1 MRGAAPVDEDQRT
14 RRASVMSLVRDLVA
28 ALGANDDPLLGL
40 FGAFAYD
47 LVFQIEDLVQ
57 KRARESDQR
66 DIVLYVPDRLLA
78 YDRATGR
85 GVVLSYD
92 FAWKGK
98 STEGLPR
105 ETAES
110 VYAKTPRQGFA
121 DHAPGEYQATVETAR
136 AAFARGDLFEAV
148 PGQLFAEPCERS
160 PAEVFQRL
168 CRINPSPY
176 GALMNLGDGEFLVSA
191 SPEMFVRSDGRRVET
206 CPISGTIAR
215 GVDAIGDAEQIRQL
229 LNSEKDEFEL
239 NMCTDV
245 DRNDK
250 ARVCVPGTIKVLA
263 RRQIETYS
271 KLFHT
276 VDHVEGMLRPGFDSL
291 DAFLTHA
298 WAVTVTG
305 APKLWAMQF
314 VEDHERS
321 SRRWYAGAIGAVNF
335 DGSINTGLTIRTI
348 RMKDGLAEV
357 RVGATCL
364 FDSDPAA
371 EDRECQVKAAALFQ
385 ALRGDPPKPLS
396 AFAPDATGS
405 GKRVLLIDHDDSF
418 VHMLADYFRQVGA
431 TVTVV
436 RHVHALA
443 DAEAARATIC
453 WCCRRGRAGRRISA
467 IAKTID
473 AALDKKLPIFG
484 VCLGV
489 QAIGEYFGGQL
500 GQLGQP
506 AHGRPS
512 RVQVRGGRLM
522 QNLPNEIVIGRYHS
536 LYVERDSM
544 PEVLTV
550 TASTEDGVAMAIEH
564 KTLAGRRRAV
574 SPGIADVA
582 RRRSRPAHR
591 GERVPAWRTDQLMIA
606 NRDPKEI
613 PMTFE
618 HDLKAAVRT
627 IPDYPKPGILFR
639 DITTLLGDAR
649 AFRRAVDELVQ
660 PWAGNKIDKVAGIEA
675 RGFILGGAVA
685 HQVSAGFVPIRK
697 KGKLPHTTV
706 RIAYSLEYG
715 LDEMEMHAD
724 AIHPGERVI
733 LVDDLIATGG
743 TAEGAVKLMRQIGAN
758 VVAACFIIDL
768 PDLGGAAKLRAMD
781 VPVRTLMAFDGH

>member
-1 MRGAAPVDEDQRT
+1 VVVTESTAARLSGHIVRGAAPVEEDQRT
-14 RRASVMSLVRDLVA
+14 RRASAMSLVRDLIA
-28 ALGANDDPLLGL
+28 CFGANHDPLLGL

-57 KRARESDQR
+57 KRPREADQR

-78 YDRATGR
+78 YDRATAQ

-92 FAWKGK
+92 FAFNGK
-98 STEGLPR
+98 STVGLSR
-105 ETAES
+105 DTSES
-110 VYAKTPRQGFA
+110 AYAKTAAKGFS
-121 DHAPGEYQATVETAR
+121 DHAAGEYQATVEVAR
-136 AAFARGDLFEAV
+136 TAFARGDLFEAV

-176 GALMNLGDGEFLVSA
+176 GALMNLGEGEFLVSA

-215 GVDAIGDAEQIRQL
+215 GTDAIGDAEQIRQL

-276 VDHVEGMLRPGFDSL
+276 VDHVEGTLRGGFDSL

-321 SRRWYAGAIGAVNF
+321 PRRWYAGAIGCVNF

-364 FDSDPAA
+364 FDSDPAS

-385 ALRGDPPKPLS
+385 ALRGDSTRPLS
-396 AFAPDATGS
+396 STAPDATGS
-405 GKRVLLIDHDDSF
+405 GKQVLLIDHDDSF

-436 RHVHALA
+436 RYVHAKDMLKQRKW
-443 DAEAARATIC
+443 DLLVLSPGPGRPEDFGMSDTIEAAIE
-453 WCCRRGRAGRRISA
+453 
-467 IAKTID
+467 
-473 AALDKKLPIFG
+473 KKLPIFG
-484 VCLGV
+484 VCLGL
-489 QAIGEYFGGQL
+489 QAIGEYFGGRL

-512 RVQVRGGRLM
+512 RVQVKGGRLM
-522 QNLPNEIVIGRYHS
+522 QSLPNEIVIGRYHS
-536 LYVERDSM
+536 LFVERDSM
-544 PEVLTV
+544 PDVLTV
-550 TASTEDGVAMAIEH
+550 TALTEDGVAMAIEH
-564 KTLAGRRRAV
+564 KSLPVGGV
-574 SPGIADVA
+574 QFHPES
-582 RRRSRPAHR
+582 
-591 GERVPAWRTDQLMIA
+591 LMS
-606 NRDPKEI
+606 
-613 PMTFE
+613 
-618 HDLKAAVRT
+618 
-627 IPDYPKPGILFR
+627 
-639 DITTLLGDAR
+639 
-649 AFRRAVDELVQ
+649 
-660 PWAGNKIDKVAGIEA
+660 
-675 RGFILGGAVA
+675 LGGEV
-685 HQVSAGFVPIRK
+685 G
-697 KGKLPHTTV
+697 L
-706 RIAYSLEYG
+706 RIVENAFLLNE
-715 LDEMEMHAD
+715 
-724 AIHPGERVI
+724 
-733 LVDDLIATGG
+733 
-743 TAEGAVKLMRQIGAN
+743 
-758 VVAACFIIDL
+758 
-768 PDLGGAAKLRAMD
+768 
-781 VPVRTLMAFDGH
+781 PVNS

>member
-1 MRGAAPVDEDQRT
+1 MNRTVFSLADRSEFSTRGGLAITRSVEHFSGGANRLDDLIELLDRRRGVVLSSGTTVPGRYESFDLGFSDPPLQLQTKDAAFSIEALNGRGEVLIAFIGEVLREPCVVVTERRAGRLAGHILREAAPVDEDQRT
-14 RRASVMSLVRDLVA
+14 RRASMMSLVRDLVA
-28 ALGANDDPLLGL
+28 AFGSADDPLLGL

-57 KRARESDQR
+57 KRAREDDQR

-85 GVVLSYD
+85 GVIVDYD

-98 STEGLPR
+98 SSKGLPR
-105 ETAES
+105 DTVDSA
-110 VYAKTPRQGFA
+110 YARAPRQGFA

-136 AAFARGDLFEAV
+136 AAFARGDLFEVV

-176 GALMNLGDGEFLVSA
+176 GALMNLGEGEFLVSA
-191 SPEMFVRSDGRRVET
+191 SPEMFVRSDGRRIET

-215 GVDAIGDAEQIRQL
+215 GADPIGDAEQIRQL
-229 LNSEKDEFEL
+229 LNSQKDEFEL

-250 ARVCVPGTIKVLA
+250 ARICVPGTIKVLA

-314 VEDHERS
+314 VEDHEHS
-321 SRRWYAGAIGAVNF
+321 PRRWYAGAIGVVNF
-335 DGSINTGLTIRTI
+335 DGGINTGLTIRTI

-385 ALRGDPPKPLS
+385 ALRGDPAKRLS

-431 TVTVV
+431 SVTVV
-436 RHVHALA
+436 RYVHA
-443 DAEAARATIC
+443 
-453 WCCRRGRAGRRISA
+453 CRMLQSGKYDLLVLSPGPGRPEDFEIS
-467 IAKTID
+467 KTID
-473 AALDKKLPIFG
+473 AALGRKMPVFG
-484 VCLGV
+484 VCLGL
-489 QAIGEYFGGQL
+489 QAIGEYFGGHL
-500 GQLGQP
+500 GQLAQP

-536 LYVERDSM
+536 LYVEGDSM
-544 PEVLTV
+544 PDVLQV
-550 TASTEDGVAMAIEH
+550 TASTEDGLAMAIEH
-564 KTLAGRRRAV
+564 KTLPVGGV
-574 SPGIADVA
+574 QFHPESLMSLGGDVGL
-582 RRRSRPAHR
+582 RIV
-591 GERVPAWRTDQLMIA
+591 E
-606 NRDPKEI
+606 N
-613 PMTFE
+613 
-618 HDLKAAVRT
+618 
-627 IPDYPKPGILFR
+627 
-639 DITTLLGDAR
+639 
-649 AFRRAVDELVQ
+649 AFR
-660 PWAGNKIDKVAGIEA
+660 
-675 RGFILGGAVA
+675 LG
-685 HQVSAGFVPIRK
+685 P
-697 KGKLPHTTV
+697 
-706 RIAYSLEYG
+706 
-715 LDEMEMHAD
+715 
-724 AIHPGERVI
+724 
-733 LVDDLIATGG
+733 
-743 TAEGAVKLMRQIGAN
+743 
-758 VVAACFIIDL
+758 
-768 PDLGGAAKLRAMD
+768 
-781 VPVRTLMAFDGH
+781 PVN

>member
-1 MRGAAPVDEDQRT
+1 MNRTAFSLPVHSEYRTDGGLMVTRSVEQFSGGAGRLDDLIDLLDRRRGVVLSSGTTVPGRYESFDLGFSDPPLALETTGTGFSLQALNARGEVLIAFLGDVLREPCVVISEKGPTRLAGHIIRGAAPVDEDQRT
-14 RRASVMSLVRDLVA
+14 RRASAMSLVRGMVA
-28 ALGANDDPLLGL
+28 ALAANDDPLLGL

-78 YDRATGR
+78 YDRAIGR

-92 FAWKGK
+92 FAWKRK
-98 STEGLPR
+98 SSVGLSR
-105 ETAES
+105 ESAES
-110 VYAKTPRQGFA
+110 VYARTPRQGFS

-276 VDHVEGMLRPGFDSL
+276 VDHVEGILKPGFDSL

-321 SRRWYAGAIGAVNF
+321 PRRWYAGAIGAVNF

-396 AFAPDATGS
+396 SIAPDAAGS

-418 VHMLADYFRQVGA
+418 VHMLADYFRQIGA
-431 TVTVV
+431 IVTVV
-436 RHVHALA
+436 RHVHALDMLKQKNWDLLVLSPGPGRPEDFA
-443 DAEAARATIC
+443 ISGTI
-453 WCCRRGRAGRRISA
+453 G
-467 IAKTID
+467 
-473 AALDKKLPIFG
+473 AALEKKLPIFG

-500 GQLGQP
+500 GQLVRP

-522 QNLPNEIVIGRYHS
+522 QNMPNEIVIGRYHS
-536 LYVERDSM
+536 LYVERDSV
-544 PEVLTV
+544 PEVLQV
-550 TASTEDGVAMAIEH
+550 TASTEDGIAMALEH
-564 KTLAGRRRAV
+564 KTLPVGGV
-574 SPGIADVA
+574 QFHPES
-582 RRRSRPAHR
+582 
-591 GERVPAWRTDQLMIA
+591 LMS
-606 NRDPKEI
+606 
-613 PMTFE
+613 
-618 HDLKAAVRT
+618 
-627 IPDYPKPGILFR
+627 
-639 DITTLLGDAR
+639 
-649 AFRRAVDELVQ
+649 
-660 PWAGNKIDKVAGIEA
+660 
-675 RGFILGGAVA
+675 LGGEV
-685 HQVSAGFVPIRK
+685 G
-697 KGKLPHTTV
+697 L
-706 RIAYSLEYG
+706 RIVENAL
-715 LDEMEMHAD
+715 
-724 AIHPGERVI
+724 R
-733 LVDDLIATGG
+733 
-743 TAEGAVKLMRQIGAN
+743 
-758 VVAACFIIDL
+758 
-768 PDLGGAAKLRAMD
+768 LGVG
-781 VPVRTLMAFDGH
+781 VN

>member
-1 MRGAAPVDEDQRT
+1 MNRTVFSLPTFSRYRTHGGLWVVRTAELFSGHADRLDALIELLDRRRGVVLSSGTTVPGRYESFDLGFADPPLVLETAGVNFTLSALNGRGEVLIAFLSDVLRDDSVVITETTATRLAGRILRGDAPVEEDQRT
-14 RRASVMSLVRDLVA
+14 RRASVMSLVRNLVA
-28 ALGANDDPLLGL
+28 AFGAPDDPLLGL
-40 FGAFAYD
+40 YGAFAYD

-57 KRARESDQR
+57 KRAREQDQR

-85 GVVLSYD
+85 GVVISYD
-92 FAWKGK
+92 FSWK
-98 STEGLPR
+98 SQSSNNLER
-105 ETAES
+105 QTAES
-110 VYAKTPRQGFA
+110 VYARTPRQGFA
-121 DHAPGEYQATVETAR
+121 DHAPGEYQATVEVAR

-148 PGQLFAEPCERS
+148 PGQLFGEPCERS

-215 GVDAIGDAEQIRQL
+215 GSDAIGDAEQIRQL
-229 LNSEKDEFEL
+229 LNSQKDEFEL

-276 VDHVEGMLRPGFDSL
+276 VDHVEGMLRPGFDAL

-314 VEDHERS
+314 VEDHERTP
-321 SRRWYAGAIGAVNF
+321 RRWYAGAIGAVNF

-385 ALRGDPPKPLS
+385 ALRGDPAKPLS
-396 AFAPDATGS
+396 TFAPDATGS
-405 GKRVLLIDHDDSF
+405 GKQVLLIDHDDSF

-431 TVTVV
+431 SVTVV
-436 RHVHALA
+436 RYVHAQDMLKQRNW
-443 DAEAARATIC
+443 DLLVLSPGP
-453 WCCRRGRAGRRISA
+453 GRPEDFGI
-467 IAKTID
+467 KGTID
-473 AALDKKLPIFG
+473 TALEKQLPIFG

-489 QAIGEYFGGQL
+489 QAIGEYFGGRL
-500 GQLGQP
+500 GQLSQP

-512 RVQVRGGRLM
+512 PVKVRGGCLM
-522 QNLPNEIVIGRYHS
+522 QNLPDEVVVGRYHS

-544 PEVLTV
+544 PGELVV
-550 TASTEDGVAMAIEH
+550 TATTDDGVAMAIEH
-564 KTLAGRRRAV
+564 KTLPVAGV
-574 SPGIADVA
+574 QFHPESLMSLG
-582 RRRSRPAHR
+582 
-591 GERVPAWRTDQLMIA
+591 GEVGLRIVE
-606 NRDPKEI
+606 N
-613 PMTFE
+613 
-618 HDLKAAVRT
+618 
-627 IPDYPKPGILFR
+627 
-639 DITTLLGDAR
+639 
-649 AFRRAVDELVQ
+649 AFRLGR
-660 PWAGNKIDKVAGIEA
+660 VA
-675 RGFILGGAVA
+675 
-685 HQVSAGFVPIRK
+685 
-697 KGKLPHTTV
+697 
-706 RIAYSLEYG
+706 
-715 LDEMEMHAD
+715 
-724 AIHPGERVI
+724 
-733 LVDDLIATGG
+733 
-743 TAEGAVKLMRQIGAN
+743 N
-758 VVAACFIIDL
+758 
-768 PDLGGAAKLRAMD
+768 
-781 VPVRTLMAFDGH
+781 

>member
-1 MRGAAPVDEDQRT
+1 MNRTVFSLPERYDYRTRGGLAVTRLVEQFSGGATRLDALIEVLDRRRGVVLSSGTTVPGRYESFDLGFANPPLVLETRGVDFALSALNERGEVLIAFLGNNLRDSNVVITERTATRLSGHIIRGAAPVEEDQRT
-14 RRASVMSLVRDLVA
+14 RRASVMSLVRELIA
-28 ALGANDDPLLGL
+28 GFGANDDPLLGL

-57 KRARESDQR
+57 KRPREADQR
-66 DIVLYVPDRLLA
+66 DIVLYVPDQLLA

-85 GVVLSYD
+85 GVVLSYE
-92 FAWKGK
+92 FTWNGK
-98 STEGLPR
+98 STAGLPR
-105 ETAES
+105 ETPES

-148 PGQLFAEPCERS
+148 PGQLFGEPCERS

-215 GVDAIGDAEQIRQL
+215 GTDAIGDAEQIRQL

-276 VDHVEGMLRPGFDSL
+276 VDHVEGMLRPGFDAL

-321 SRRWYAGAIGAVNF
+321 PRRWYAGAIGCVNF

-396 AFAPDATGS
+396 STAPDATGS
-405 GKRVLLIDHDDSF
+405 GKQVLLIDHDDSF

-431 TVTVV
+431 NVTVV
-436 RHVHALA
+436 RYVHAL
-443 DAEAARATIC
+443 DMLKQRT
-453 WCCRRGRAGRRISA
+453 WDLLVLSPGPGRPEDFKISS
-467 IAKTID
+467 TID
-473 AALDKKLPIFG
+473 AAIAKKLPIFG

-489 QAIGEYFGGQL
+489 QAIGEYFGGEL
-500 GQLGQP
+500 GQLAQP

-522 QNLPNEIVIGRYHS
+522 RSLPNEIVIGRYHS
-536 LYVERDSM
+536 LYVARDSM

-564 KTLAGRRRAV
+564 KSLPVGGV
-574 SPGIADVA
+574 QFHPESLMSLG
-582 RRRSRPAHR
+582 
-591 GERVPAWRTDQLMIA
+591 GEVGLRIVE
-606 NRDPKEI
+606 N
-613 PMTFE
+613 
-618 HDLKAAVRT
+618 
-627 IPDYPKPGILFR
+627 
-639 DITTLLGDAR
+639 
-649 AFRRAVDELVQ
+649 AFR
-660 PWAGNKIDKVAGIEA
+660 
-675 RGFILGGAVA
+675 
-685 HQVSAGFVPIRK
+685 
-697 KGKLPHTTV
+697 
-706 RIAYSLEYG
+706 
-715 LDEMEMHAD
+715 
-724 AIHPGERVI
+724 
-733 LVDDLIATGG
+733 
-743 TAEGAVKLMRQIGAN
+743 
-758 VVAACFIIDL
+758 
-768 PDLGGAAKLRAMD
+768 LGGAAN
-781 VPVRTLMAFDGH
+781 

>member
-1 MRGAAPVDEDQRT
+1 MNRTVFTLPERSDYVTRAGLAVQRVVEHFSGGASRLDALIDLIDVRRGVVLSSGTTVPGRYESFDLGFADPPLVLETSGVDFVLNALNARGEVLITFLADTLREPCAVITERSATRLAGHIVRGAAPVEEDQRT
-14 RRASVMSLVRDLVA
+14 RRASVMSLVRDMVA
-28 ALGANDDPLLGL
+28 AFSCNDDPLLGL
-40 FGAFAYD
+40 YGAFAYD

-57 KRARESDQR
+57 KRAREADQR

-78 YDRATGR
+78 YDRATSR
-85 GVVLSYD
+85 GALLSYD
-92 FAWKGK
+92 FTWKGK
-98 STEGLPR
+98 STTGLPR
-105 ETAES
+105 ETTES
-110 VYAKTPRQGFA
+110 VYARPPRQGFA

-148 PGQLFAEPCERS
+148 PGQLFGEPCERS

-176 GALMNLGDGEFLVSA
+176 GALMNLGDGEFLVAASA
-191 SPEMFVRSDGRRVET
+191 EMCVRSDGRRVET

-215 GVDAIGDAEQIRQL
+215 GADAIGDAEQIRQL

-250 ARVCVPGTIKVLA
+250 ARICVPGTIKVLA

-276 VDHVEGMLRPGFDSL
+276 VDHVEGMLRPGFDAL

-321 SRRWYAGAIGAVNF
+321 PRRWYAGAIGAVNF

-396 AFAPDATGS
+396 TFAPDATGS
-405 GKRVLLIDHDDSF
+405 GKQVLLIDHDDSF

-431 TVTVV
+431 DVTVV
-436 RHVHALA
+436 RHVHALEMLKK
-443 DAEAARATIC
+443 D
-453 WCCRRGRAGRRISA
+453 WDLLVLSPGPGRPEDFGMS
-467 IAKTID
+467 KTID
-473 AALDKKLPIFG
+473 AAIRKNLPVFG

-500 GQLGQP
+500 GQLTHP

-512 RVQVRGGRLM
+512 RIQIRGGKLM

-536 LYVERDSM
+536 LFVERDSV
-544 PEVLTV
+544 PDVLTV
-550 TASTEDGVAMAIEH
+550 TATTEDGVAMAIEH
-564 KTLAGRRRAV
+564 KTLPVGGV
-574 SPGIADVA
+574 QFHPESLMSLG
-582 RRRSRPAHR
+582 
-591 GERVPAWRTDQLMIA
+591 GEVGLRIVENAFR
-606 NRDPKEI
+606 
-613 PMTFE
+613 
-618 HDLKAAVRT
+618 LKA
-627 IPDYPKPGILFR
+627 
-639 DITTLLGDAR
+639 
-649 AFRRAVDELVQ
+649 
-660 PWAGNKIDKVAGIEA
+660 
-675 RGFILGGAVA
+675 
-685 HQVSAGFVPIRK
+685 
-697 KGKLPHTTV
+697 
-706 RIAYSLEYG
+706 
-715 LDEMEMHAD
+715 
-724 AIHPGERVI
+724 
-733 LVDDLIATGG
+733 
-743 TAEGAVKLMRQIGAN
+743 
-758 VVAACFIIDL
+758 
-768 PDLGGAAKLRAMD
+768 
-781 VPVRTLMAFDGH
+781 PVN

>member
-1 MRGAAPVDEDQRT
+1 MNRTVFSLPARSEYLTNGGLAVARVVEQFTGGANRLDDLIALLDRRRGVVLSSGTTVPGRYESFDLGFADPPLALETSGTNFSLQALNPRGEVLIAFLGDVLREPCVVISERTPTRLAGHIIRGAAPVEEDQRT
-14 RRASVMSLVRDLVA
+14 RRASVMSLVRDMVA
-28 ALGANDDPLLGL
+28 AFTSNADPLLGL

-47 LVFQIEDLVQ
+47 LVFQIEDLVR
-57 KRARESDQR
+57 KRAREADQR

-85 GVVLSYD
+85 GVALTYE

-98 STEGLPR
+98 STAGLPQ
-105 ETAES
+105 ETAPS
-110 VYAKTPRQGFA
+110 LYARNGRQGFA
-121 DHAPGEYQATVETAR
+121 DHAPGEYQATVEVAR

-215 GVDAIGDAEQIRQL
+215 GSDSIGDAEQIRKL

-321 SRRWYAGAIGAVNF
+321 PRRWYAGAIGCVNF

-371 EDRECQVKAAALFQ
+371 EDRECQVKASALFQ

-396 AFAPDATGS
+396 DFAPDATGS
-405 GKRVLLIDHDDSF
+405 GKNVLLIDHDDSF

-436 RHVHALA
+436 RHVHAQDMLKKKGW
-443 DAEAARATIC
+443 DLLVLSPGP
-453 WCCRRGRAGRRISA
+453 GRPEDFG

-473 AALDKKLPIFG
+473 TALEKQLPIFG

-522 QNLPNEIVIGRYHS
+522 RNLPNEIVIGRYHS
-536 LYVERDSM
+536 LYVERDSV
-544 PEVLTV
+544 PEVLAV
-550 TASTEDGVAMAIEH
+550 TATTEDGVAMVIEH
-564 KTLAGRRRAV
+564 KTLPVGGV
-574 SPGIADVA
+574 QFHPES
-582 RRRSRPAHR
+582 
-591 GERVPAWRTDQLMIA
+591 LMS
-606 NRDPKEI
+606 
-613 PMTFE
+613 
-618 HDLKAAVRT
+618 
-627 IPDYPKPGILFR
+627 
-639 DITTLLGDAR
+639 LGNEVGLR
-649 AFRRAVDELVQ
+649 IVENAFRL
-660 PWAGNKIDKVAGIEA
+660 N
-675 RGFILGGAVA
+675 
-685 HQVSAGFVPIRK
+685 VSSK
-697 KGKLPHTTV
+697 
-706 RIAYSLEYG
+706 
-715 LDEMEMHAD
+715 
-724 AIHPGERVI
+724 
-733 LVDDLIATGG
+733 
-743 TAEGAVKLMRQIGAN
+743 
-758 VVAACFIIDL
+758 
-768 PDLGGAAKLRAMD
+768 
-781 VPVRTLMAFDGH
+781 

>member
-1 MRGAAPVDEDQRT
+1 MNRTVFSLPEHSEYLTSGGLAVSRSVEHFTAARRLDDLVKLLDSRSGVVLSSGTTVPGRYESFDVGFSDPPLRLETAGRQFSLEALNARGVVLIAFLGDTLREPCVVIDENSPTRLAGHILRGDAPVDEDQRT
-14 RRASVMSLVRDLVA
+14 RRASVMSLVRALVA
-28 ALGANDDPLLGL
+28 AFGSSADSLLGL

-47 LVFQIEDLVQ
+47 LVFQMEDLVQ

-66 DIVLYVPDRLLA
+66 DIVLYVPDCLLA
-78 YDRATGR
+78 YDRATSH
-85 GVVLSYD
+85 GVILNYD

-98 STEGLPR
+98 STRGLPR
-105 ETAES
+105 DTQES
-110 VYAKTPRQGFA
+110 CYVKTPRQGFA

-148 PGQLFAEPCERS
+148 PGQLFAEPCSRS

-168 CRINPSPY
+168 CQINPSPY
-176 GALMNLGDGEFLVSA
+176 GGLVNLGNGEFLVSA

-215 GVDAIGDAEQIRQL
+215 GADAIGDAAQIREL

-250 ARVCVPGTIKVLA
+250 ARVCMPGTIKVLA

-314 VEDHERS
+314 VEDNERS
-321 SRRWYAGAIGAVNF
+321 SRRWYAGAFGFVGF

-396 AFAPDATGS
+396 TIAPDASGS

-436 RHVHALA
+436 RHVHALPMLA
-443 DAEAARATIC
+443 QHGYDLLVLSPGP
-453 WCCRRGRAGRRISA
+453 GRPEDFGIS
-467 IAKTID
+467 KTID

-512 RVQVRGGRLM
+512 RIQVRGGRLM

-544 PEVLTV
+544 PDVLDV

-564 KTLAGRRRAV
+564 RTLPVGGV
-574 SPGIADVA
+574 QFHPESLMSLG
-582 RRRSRPAHR
+582 
-591 GERVPAWRTDQLMIA
+591 GEVGLRIVE
-606 NRDPKEI
+606 N
-613 PMTFE
+613 
-618 HDLKAAVRT
+618 
-627 IPDYPKPGILFR
+627 
-639 DITTLLGDAR
+639 
-649 AFRRAVDELVQ
+649 AFR
-660 PWAGNKIDKVAGIEA
+660 
-675 RGFILGGAVA
+675 LG
-685 HQVSAGFVPIRK
+685 VPPTQR
-697 KGKLPHTTV
+697 
-706 RIAYSLEYG
+706 
-715 LDEMEMHAD
+715 
-724 AIHPGERVI
+724 
-733 LVDDLIATGG
+733 
-743 TAEGAVKLMRQIGAN
+743 
-758 VVAACFIIDL
+758 
-768 PDLGGAAKLRAMD
+768 
-781 VPVRTLMAFDGH
+781 

>member
-1 MRGAAPVDEDQRT
+1 MNRTVFSLPERYDYRTRGGLAVTRRAEQFSGGATRLDALIELLDRRRGVVLSSGTTVPGRYDSFDLGLADPPLVLATKGVDFTLSALNARGEVLIAFLGDSLRDPCLVITERAAARLSGHIIRGAAPVEEDQRT
-14 RRASVMSLVRDLVA
+14 RRASVMSLVRDVIA
-28 ALGANDDPLLGL
+28 GFGANDDPLLGL

-57 KRARESDQR
+57 KRPREEDQR
-66 DIVLYVPDRLLA
+66 DIVLYVPDQLLA
-78 YDRATGR
+78 YDRATAR

-92 FAWKGK
+92 FAWNSK
-98 STEGLPR
+98 STAGLPR

-110 VYAKTPRQGFA
+110 IYVKTQRQGFA
-121 DHAPGEYQATVETAR
+121 DHAPGEYQATVEVAR

-148 PGQLFAEPCERS
+148 PGQLFGEPCERS

-215 GVDAIGDAEQIRQL
+215 GTDAIGDAEQIRQL

-276 VDHVEGMLRPGFDSL
+276 VDHVEGMLRPGFDAL

-314 VEDHERS
+314 VEDYERS
-321 SRRWYAGAIGAVNF
+321 PRRWYAGAIGCVNF

-396 AFAPDATGS
+396 STAPDATGS
-405 GKRVLLIDHDDSF
+405 GKQVLLIDHDDSF

-436 RHVHALA
+436 RYVHAL
-443 DAEAARATIC
+443 DMLKQ
-453 WCCRRGRAGRRISA
+453 RRWDLLVLSPGPGRPEDFKISS
-467 IAKTID
+467 TID
-473 AALDKKLPIFG
+473 AAIAKSLPIFG
-484 VCLGV
+484 VCLGL
-489 QAIGEYFGGQL
+489 QAIGEYFGGEL
-500 GQLGQP
+500 GQLSRP

-522 QNLPNEIVIGRYHS
+522 RSLPNEIVIGRYHS
-536 LYVERDSM
+536 LYVACDGM

-564 KTLAGRRRAV
+564 
-574 SPGIADVA
+574 
-582 RRRSRPAHR
+582 RSLPVGGVQFHPESLMSLG
-591 GERVPAWRTDQLMIA
+591 GEIGLRIVE
-606 NRDPKEI
+606 N
-613 PMTFE
+613 
-618 HDLKAAVRT
+618 
-627 IPDYPKPGILFR
+627 
-639 DITTLLGDAR
+639 
-649 AFRRAVDELVQ
+649 AFR
-660 PWAGNKIDKVAGIEA
+660 
-675 RGFILGGAVA
+675 LG
-685 HQVSAGFVPIRK
+685 
-697 KGKLPHTTV
+697 
-706 RIAYSLEYG
+706 E
-715 LDEMEMHAD
+715 
-724 AIHPGERVI
+724 
-733 LVDDLIATGG
+733 
-743 TAEGAVKLMRQIGAN
+743 
-758 VVAACFIIDL
+758 
-768 PDLGGAAKLRAMD
+768 
-781 VPVRTLMAFDGH
+781 PVN

>member
-1 MRGAAPVDEDQRT
+1 MNRTAFSLPEQSEYRTSGGLAISRAVEQFTGNAKRLDDLIELLDRRRGVVLSSGTTVPGRYESFDLGFADPPLVLETAGSNFSLSALNARGEVLIAVLGDVLREPCVVIQEKSKTRPGGNITGGAAPDEEAQRR

-28 ALGANDDPLLGL
+28 AFTANDDPLLGL

-47 LVFQIEDLVQ
+47 LVFQIEDIVQ

-92 FAWKGK
+92 FTGNGK
-98 STEGLPR
+98 STRGLPHA
-105 ETAES
+105 TSES
-110 VYAKTPRQGFA
+110 AYKETPRQGFA
-121 DHAPGEYQATVETAR
+121 DHAPGEYQATVEVAR

-148 PGQLFAEPCERS
+148 PGQLLAEPCERS

-176 GALMNLGDGEFLVSA
+176 GALMNLGDGEFLVAA

-276 VDHVEGMLRPGFDSL
+276 VDHVEGMLRQGFDSL

-321 SRRWYAGAIGAVNF
+321 SRRWYAGAIGCVNF

-405 GKRVLLIDHDDSF
+405 GKQVLLIDHDDSF

-431 TVTVV
+431 NVTVV
-436 RHVHALA
+436 RHVHALEMLKQKNW
-443 DAEAARATIC
+443 DLLVLSPGP
-453 WCCRRGRAGRRISA
+453 GRPEDFGTS
-467 IAKTID
+467 KTID
-473 AALDKKLPIFG
+473 AALGKKLPIFG

-500 GQLGQP
+500 GQLGRP

-512 RVQVRGGRLM
+512 PVQVRGGRLM
-522 QNLPNEIVIGRYHS
+522 RNLPNEIVIGRFPL
-536 LYVERDSM
+536 LYVEPDSI
-544 PEVLTV
+544 PDGLIV
-550 TASTEDGVAMAIEH
+550 TARTQGGVATDIVH
-564 KTLAGRRRAV
+564 HTLPVGGV
-574 SPGIADVA
+574 QFHPESLMSLG
-582 RRRSRPAHR
+582 
-591 GERVPAWRTDQLMIA
+591 GEVGLRIVENAFRLGVPA
-606 NRDPKEI
+606 N
-613 PMTFE
+613 
-618 HDLKAAVRT
+618 
-627 IPDYPKPGILFR
+627 
-639 DITTLLGDAR
+639 
-649 AFRRAVDELVQ
+649 
-660 PWAGNKIDKVAGIEA
+660 
-675 RGFILGGAVA
+675 
-685 HQVSAGFVPIRK
+685 
-697 KGKLPHTTV
+697 
-706 RIAYSLEYG
+706 
-715 LDEMEMHAD
+715 
-724 AIHPGERVI
+724 
-733 LVDDLIATGG
+733 
-743 TAEGAVKLMRQIGAN
+743 
-758 VVAACFIIDL
+758 
-768 PDLGGAAKLRAMD
+768 
-781 VPVRTLMAFDGH
+781 

>member
-1 MRGAAPVDEDQRT
+1 MNRTAFSLPASSQYRTHGGLEISRSVEQFTGGANRLDDLIELLDRRRGVVLSSGTTVPGRYESFDLGFSDPPLGLETAGSNFSLQALNARGEVLIAFLGGALREPCVVITEKTAAHLAGHIVRGAAPVDEDQRT

-28 ALGANDDPLLGL
+28 VLGSSADPMLGL

-47 LVFQIEDLVQ
+47 LVFQMEDLKQ

-85 GVVLSYD
+85 GVILSYE
-92 FAWKGK
+92 FSWNGK

-105 ETAES
+105 QTPES
-110 VYAKTPRQGFA
+110 VYAKTPRQGFS
-121 DHAPGEYQATVETAR
+121 DHAAGEYQGVVEKAR

-176 GALMNLGDGEFLVSA
+176 GALINLGGGEFLVAA

-321 SRRWYAGAIGAVNF
+321 PRRWYAGAIGAVNF
-335 DGSINTGLTIRTI
+335 DGSVNTGLPIRTI

-371 EDRECQVKAAALFQ
+371 EDRECQVKAAAPFQ

-436 RHVHALA
+436 RHIHAQEMLKQNGW
-443 DAEAARATIC
+443 DLLVLSPGP
-453 WCCRRGRAGRRISA
+453 GRPEDFA
-467 IAKTID
+467 IANTIGT
-473 AALDKKLPIFG
+473 ALDKKLPIFG

-512 RVQVRGGRLM
+512 RIQVRGGRLM

-544 PEVLTV
+544 PDVLSV

-564 KTLAGRRRAV
+564 KTLPVGGV
-574 SPGIADVA
+574 QFHPESLMSLG
-582 RRRSRPAHR
+582 
-591 GERVPAWRTDQLMIA
+591 GEVGLRIVE
-606 NRDPKEI
+606 N
-613 PMTFE
+613 
-618 HDLKAAVRT
+618 
-627 IPDYPKPGILFR
+627 
-639 DITTLLGDAR
+639 
-649 AFRRAVDELVQ
+649 AFR
-660 PWAGNKIDKVAGIEA
+660 
-675 RGFILGGAVA
+675 LGW
-685 HQVSAGFVPIRK
+685 P
-697 KGKLPHTTV
+697 
-706 RIAYSLEYG
+706 
-715 LDEMEMHAD
+715 
-724 AIHPGERVI
+724 
-733 LVDDLIATGG
+733 
-743 TAEGAVKLMRQIGAN
+743 AN
-758 VVAACFIIDL
+758 
-768 PDLGGAAKLRAMD
+768 
-781 VPVRTLMAFDGH
+781 

>member
-1 MRGAAPVDEDQRT
+1 MNRTVFTLPARSDYVTRAGLAITRVAEQFSGGANRLDDLVSLLDRRRGVVLSSGTTVPGRYESFDLGFSDPPLKLETTGFNFTLEALNERGQVLIAFLADVLREPCVVISETTASRLAGHIIRGEAPVEEDQRT

-28 ALGANDDPLLGL
+28 ASSANDDGLLGL

-57 KRARESDQR
+57 KRAREQDQR

-110 VYAKTPRQGFA
+110 PYLKTPRQGFA

-148 PGQLFAEPCERS
+148 PGQLFAEPCDRS

-168 CRINPSPY
+168 CVINPSPY

-215 GVDAIGDAEQIRQL
+215 GTDAIGDAEQIRQL

-276 VDHVEGMLRPGFDSL
+276 VDHVEGTLRPGFDAL

-321 SRRWYAGAIGAVNF
+321 PRRWYAGAIGAVNF

-431 TVTVV
+431 SVTVV
-436 RHVHALA
+436 RYVHAL
-443 DAEAARATIC
+443 DMLKQRT
-453 WCCRRGRAGRRISA
+453 WDLLVLSPGPGRPEDFGIK
-467 IAKTID
+467 KTID
-473 AALDKKLPIFG
+473 AALEKTLPVFG

-489 QAIGEYFGGQL
+489 QAIGEYFGGEL
-500 GQLGQP
+500 GQLTHP

-522 QNLPNEIVIGRYHS
+522 RNLPNEIVIGRYHS
-536 LYVERDSM
+536 LYVEQGSM
-544 PEVLTV
+544 PEVLSV
-550 TASTEDGVAMAIEH
+550 TASTEDGVAMALEH
-564 KTLAGRRRAV
+564 KTLPVAGV
-574 SPGIADVA
+574 QFHPESLM
-582 RRRSRPAHR
+582 SLS
-591 GERVPAWRTDQLMIA
+591 GEVGLRIVE
-606 NRDPKEI
+606 N
-613 PMTFE
+613 
-618 HDLKAAVRT
+618 
-627 IPDYPKPGILFR
+627 
-639 DITTLLGDAR
+639 
-649 AFRRAVDELVQ
+649 AFRLNASVD
-660 PWAGNKIDKVAGIEA
+660 
-675 RGFILGGAVA
+675 
-685 HQVSAGFVPIRK
+685 
-697 KGKLPHTTV
+697 
-706 RIAYSLEYG
+706 
-715 LDEMEMHAD
+715 
-724 AIHPGERVI
+724 
-733 LVDDLIATGG
+733 
-743 TAEGAVKLMRQIGAN
+743 
-758 VVAACFIIDL
+758 
-768 PDLGGAAKLRAMD
+768 
-781 VPVRTLMAFDGH
+781 

>member
-1 MRGAAPVDEDQRT
+1 MNRTVFSLPERSEYRARGGLAVLRSVEHFTGGASRLDELIELLDRRRGVVLSSGTTVPGRYESFDLGFADPPLVLETSGVNFSLVALNARGEVLIAYFADVLREPCVVITDKTATRLSGHILRGDAPIEEDQRT

-28 ALGANDDPLLGL
+28 SFAANDDPLLGL

-47 LVFQIEDLVQ
+47 LVFQIEDIVQ
-57 KRARESDQR
+57 KRPRESDQR

-92 FAWKGK
+92 FTWKGK

-105 ETAES
+105 ESAES
-110 VYAKTPRQGFA
+110 VYAKTTQQGFA

-176 GALMNLGDGEFLVSA
+176 GALMNLGEGEFLVSA

-215 GVDAIGDAEQIRQL
+215 GTDAIGDAEQIRQL

-276 VDHVEGMLRPGFDSL
+276 VDHVEGMLRPGFDAL

-321 SRRWYAGAIGAVNF
+321 PRRWYAGAIGVVNF

-385 ALRGDPPKPLS
+385 ALRGDPAKPLS

-405 GKRVLLIDHDDSF
+405 GKQVLLIDHDDSF

-431 TVTVV
+431 SVTVV
-436 RHVHALA
+436 RHVHAL
-443 DAEAARATIC
+443 DMLQRKQ
-453 WCCRRGRAGRRISA
+453 WDLLVLSPGPGRPEDFAIS
-467 IAKTID
+467 KTIG
-473 AALDKKLPIFG
+473 AALEKKLPIFG

-489 QAIGEYFGGQL
+489 QAIGEYFGGKL
-500 GQLGQP
+500 GQLRQP

-512 RVQVRGGRLM
+512 PVKVKGGRLM
-522 QNLPNEIVIGRYHS
+522 QNLPEEIVIGRYHS
-536 LYVERDSM
+536 LYVEGDAM
-544 PEVLTV
+544 PDVLTV
-550 TASTEDGVAMAIEH
+550 TASTGDGVAMAIEH
-564 KTLAGRRRAV
+564 KTLPVGGV
-574 SPGIADVA
+574 QFHPESLMSLG
-582 RRRSRPAHR
+582 
-591 GERVPAWRTDQLMIA
+591 GEVGLRIVE
-606 NRDPKEI
+606 N
-613 PMTFE
+613 
-618 HDLKAAVRT
+618 
-627 IPDYPKPGILFR
+627 
-639 DITTLLGDAR
+639 
-649 AFRRAVDELVQ
+649 AFR
-660 PWAGNKIDKVAGIEA
+660 
-675 RGFILGGAVA
+675 LGYP
-685 HQVSAGFVPIRK
+685 F
-697 KGKLPHTTV
+697 
-706 RIAYSLEYG
+706 
-715 LDEMEMHAD
+715 
-724 AIHPGERVI
+724 
-733 LVDDLIATGG
+733 
-743 TAEGAVKLMRQIGAN
+743 N
-758 VVAACFIIDL
+758 
-768 PDLGGAAKLRAMD
+768 
-781 VPVRTLMAFDGH
+781 

>member
-1 MRGAAPVDEDQRT
+1 MNRTVFSLPELSDYRTHGGLQVARAVEHFTGHADRLDDLIDLLDRRRGVVLSSGTTVPGRYDSFDLGFSDPPLRLETVGSKFSLEALNARGEVLISFLGDILREPCVVIDEKTATRLAGHILRGEAPVDEDQRT

-28 ALGANDDPLLGL
+28 AFGAKDDGLLGL

-47 LVFQIEDLVQ
+47 LVFQMEDLVQ

-85 GVVLSYD
+85 GVILSYD
-92 FAWKGK
+92 FSWNGK
-98 STEGLPR
+98 STSGLPR
-105 ETAES
+105 DTAES
-110 VYAKTPRQGFA
+110 SYAKIPRQGFA

-176 GALMNLGDGEFLVSA
+176 GALMNLGDGEFLVAA

-276 VDHVEGMLRPGFDSL
+276 VDHVEGVLRPGFDSL

-314 VEDHERS
+314 VEDNERS

-396 AFAPDATGS
+396 AIAPDASGS

-443 DAEAARATIC
+443 MLKAQSYDLLVLSPGP
-453 WCCRRGRAGRRISA
+453 GRPEDFA
-467 IAKTID
+467 IAKTIG

-512 RVQVRGGRLM
+512 RIQVRGGRLLR
-522 QNLPNEIVIGRYHS
+522 NLPNEIVIGRYHS
-536 LYVERDSM
+536 LYVEQGSM
-544 PEVLTV
+544 PYVLDV

-564 KTLAGRRRAV
+564 RTLPVGGV
-574 SPGIADVA
+574 QFHPESLMSLG
-582 RRRSRPAHR
+582 
-591 GERVPAWRTDQLMIA
+591 GEVGLRIVE
-606 NRDPKEI
+606 N
-613 PMTFE
+613 
-618 HDLKAAVRT
+618 
-627 IPDYPKPGILFR
+627 
-639 DITTLLGDAR
+639 
-649 AFRRAVDELVQ
+649 AFRLKEPPTQR
-660 PWAGNKIDKVAGIEA
+660 
-675 RGFILGGAVA
+675 
-685 HQVSAGFVPIRK
+685 
-697 KGKLPHTTV
+697 
-706 RIAYSLEYG
+706 
-715 LDEMEMHAD
+715 
-724 AIHPGERVI
+724 
-733 LVDDLIATGG
+733 
-743 TAEGAVKLMRQIGAN
+743 
-758 VVAACFIIDL
+758 
-768 PDLGGAAKLRAMD
+768 
-781 VPVRTLMAFDGH
+781 

>member
-1 MRGAAPVDEDQRT
+1 
-14 RRASVMSLVRDLVA
+14 MSLVRDLVA
-28 ALGANDDPLLGL
+28 ALSANDDPLLGL

-98 STEGLPR
+98 STKGLPR
-105 ETAES
+105 DTAES

-121 DHAPGEYQATVETAR
+121 DHAPGEYQATVEVAR

-314 VEDHERS
+314 VEDNERS

-385 ALRGDPPKPLS
+385 ALRGDAPKPLS

-405 GKRVLLIDHDDSF
+405 GKQGA
-418 VHMLADYFRQVGA
+418 ADRSRRQFCAHAGGLFPAGRRQRHRGPAHPCPGDAEEELGSAGAVAGPGPAGGFRDFENHRHRARQEAADLRRLPRRAGDRRIFRRPARPARPARAWPAVAGSGA
-431 TVTVV
+431 
-436 RHVHALA
+436 RRAA
-443 DAEAARATIC
+443 DAE
-453 WCCRRGRAGRRISA
+453 
-467 IAKTID
+467 
-473 AALDKKLPIFG
+473 
-484 VCLGV
+484 
-489 QAIGEYFGGQL
+489 
-500 GQLGQP
+500 P
-506 AHGRPS
+506 A
-512 RVQVRGGRLM
+512 Q
-522 QNLPNEIVIGRYHS
+522 
-536 LYVERDSM
+536 
-544 PEVLTV
+544 
-550 TASTEDGVAMAIEH
+550 
-564 KTLAGRRRAV
+564 
-574 SPGIADVA
+574 
-582 RRRSRPAHR
+582 
-591 GERVPAWRTDQLMIA
+591 
-606 NRDPKEI
+606 
-613 PMTFE
+613 
-618 HDLKAAVRT
+618 
-627 IPDYPKPGILFR
+627 
-639 DITTLLGDAR
+639 
-649 AFRRAVDELVQ
+649 
-660 PWAGNKIDKVAGIEA
+660 
-675 RGFILGGAVA
+675 
-685 HQVSAGFVPIRK
+685 
-697 KGKLPHTTV
+697 
-706 RIAYSLEYG
+706 
-715 LDEMEMHAD
+715 
-724 AIHPGERVI
+724 
-733 LVDDLIATGG
+733 
-743 TAEGAVKLMRQIGAN
+743 
-758 VVAACFIIDL
+758 
-768 PDLGGAAKLRAMD
+768 
-781 VPVRTLMAFDGH
+781 

>member
-1 MRGAAPVDEDQRT
+1 MNRTVFSLPDKSEFRTASGLAITRMSEQFTGDAKRLDDLIDLLDRRRGVVLSSGTTVPGRYESFDLGFSDPPLVLETNGADFSLSALNARGEVLIAFLGDVLREPCVVISKKSPTRLAGHIIRGAAPVEEDQRT

-28 ALGANDDPLLGL
+28 ALSANDDPLLGL

-66 DIVLYVPDRLLA
+66 DIVLFVPDRLLA

-85 GVVLSYD
+85 GVIMSYE
-92 FAWKGK
+92 FAWNGR
-98 STEGLPR
+98 STKGLPR
-105 ETAES
+105 ETPES
-110 VYAKTPRQGFA
+110 VYAKTPRQGFS
-121 DHAPGEYQATVETAR
+121 DHAAGEYQGVVEKAR

-215 GVDAIGDAEQIRQL
+215 GSDAIGDAEQIRQL

-276 VDHVEGMLRPGFDSL
+276 VDHVEGILRPGFDSL

-321 SRRWYAGAIGAVNF
+321 PRRWYAGAIGAVNF

-371 EDRECQVKAAALFQ
+371 EDRECQIKAAALFQ

-405 GKRVLLIDHDDSF
+405 GKQVLLIDHDDSF

-431 TVTVV
+431 DVTVV
-436 RHVHALA
+436 RHVHAL
-443 DAEAARATIC
+443 DMLARRP
-453 WCCRRGRAGRRISA
+453 WDLLVLSPGPGRPEDFRIAS
-467 IAKTID
+467 TID
-473 AALDKKLPIFG
+473 AALAKKLPIFG

-489 QAIGEYFGGQL
+489 QAMGEYFGGQL
-500 GQLGQP
+500 GQLATP

-512 RVQVRGGRLM
+512 QVKVRGGCLM
-522 QNLPNEIVIGRYHS
+522 QNLPDEIIIGRYHS
-536 LYVERDSM
+536 LHVERDSM
-544 PEVLTV
+544 PDVLMV

-564 KTLAGRRRAV
+564 RTLPVGGV
-574 SPGIADVA
+574 QFHPESLMSLG
-582 RRRSRPAHR
+582 
-591 GERVPAWRTDQLMIA
+591 GEVGLRIVE
-606 NRDPKEI
+606 N
-613 PMTFE
+613 
-618 HDLKAAVRT
+618 
-627 IPDYPKPGILFR
+627 
-639 DITTLLGDAR
+639 
-649 AFRRAVDELVQ
+649 AFRL
-660 PWAGNKIDKVAGIEA
+660 N
-675 RGFILGGAVA
+675 
-685 HQVSAGFVPIRK
+685 
-697 KGKLPHTTV
+697 
-706 RIAYSLEYG
+706 
-715 LDEMEMHAD
+715 
-724 AIHPGERVI
+724 
-733 LVDDLIATGG
+733 
-743 TAEGAVKLMRQIGAN
+743 
-758 VVAACFIIDL
+758 
-768 PDLGGAAKLRAMD
+768 
-781 VPVRTLMAFDGH
+781 VPVN

>member
-1 MRGAAPVDEDQRT
+1 MNRTLFSLPDLSEYRTRGGLLITRSVEQFSGGASRLDDLIELLDRRRGVVLSSGTTVPGRYESFDLGFADPPLQLQTTGENFSLVALNARGEVLIGFLSDVLAEPCVVITERSASRLAGHILRGEAPINEDQRT
-14 RRASVMSLVRDLVA
+14 RRASVMSLVRELVA
-28 ALGANDDPLLGL
+28 AFGSNDDPMLGF

-66 DIVLYVPDRLLA
+66 DIVLFVPDRLLA

-92 FAWKGK
+92 FAWNGK
-98 STEGLPR
+98 SSKGLPHD
-105 ETAES
+105 TPDS
-110 VYAKTPRQGFA
+110 VYAKIPRQAFS
-121 DHAPGEYQATVETAR
+121 DHAAGEYQATVETAR

-148 PGQLFAEPCERS
+148 PGQLFGEPCERS

-191 SPEMFVRSDGRRVET
+191 SPEMFVRSDGRRIET

-215 GVDAIGDAEQIRQL
+215 GADAIGDAEQIRQL
-229 LNSEKDEFEL
+229 LNSKKDEFEL

-250 ARVCVPGTIKVLA
+250 ARICVPGTIKVLA

-321 SRRWYAGAIGAVNF
+321 PRRWYAGAIGAVNF

-348 RMKDGLAEV
+348 RMKDGVAEV

-431 TVTVV
+431 SVTVV
-436 RHVHALA
+436 RYIHARQML
-443 DAEAARATIC
+443 DRAAYDLLVLSPGPGRPEDFGIAATIDT
-453 WCCRRGRAGRRISA
+453 AMA
-467 IAKTID
+467 
-473 AALDKKLPIFG
+473 KKLPIFG

-489 QAIGEYFGGQL
+489 QAIGEYFGGRL
-500 GQLGQP
+500 GQLQQP

-512 RVQVRGGRLM
+512 RVTVAGGRLM
-522 QNLPNEIVIGRYHS
+522 QNLPPEIVIGRYHS

-544 PEVLTV
+544 PDVLQV

-564 KTLAGRRRAV
+564 KTLPVAGV
-574 SPGIADVA
+574 QFHPESLMSLG
-582 RRRSRPAHR
+582 
-591 GERVPAWRTDQLMIA
+591 GEVGLRIVE
-606 NRDPKEI
+606 N
-613 PMTFE
+613 
-618 HDLKAAVRT
+618 
-627 IPDYPKPGILFR
+627 
-639 DITTLLGDAR
+639 
-649 AFRRAVDELVQ
+649 AFRL
-660 PWAGNKIDKVAGIEA
+660 
-675 RGFILGGAVA
+675 
-685 HQVSAGFVPIRK
+685 
-697 KGKLPHTTV
+697 
-706 RIAYSLEYG
+706 
-715 LDEMEMHAD
+715 HA
-724 AIHPGERVI
+724 
-733 LVDDLIATGG
+733 
-743 TAEGAVKLMRQIGAN
+743 
-758 VVAACFIIDL
+758 
-768 PDLGGAAKLRAMD
+768 
-781 VPVRTLMAFDGH
+781 

>member
-1 MRGAAPVDEDQRT
+1 MNRTVFSLPALSEYLTRGGLSIRRQAELFSGGANRLDQLIDLLDPRRGVVLSSGTTGPGRYESFDLGFSDPPLVLETSGVDFSLQALNRRGDVLIAFLADTLHEPCVVITEKTSSRLAGHILRGAAPVEEDQRT
-14 RRASVMSLVRDLVA
+14 RRASVMSLVRDMVA
-28 ALGANDDPLLGL
+28 AFGANDDPLLGL
-40 FGAFAYD
+40 YGAFAYD

-57 KRARESDQR
+57 KRAREQDQR

-78 YDRATGR
+78 YDRATAR
-85 GVVLSYD
+85 GVVISYD

-98 STEGLPR
+98 STQGTR
-105 ETAES
+105 ETGES
-110 VYAKTPRQGFA
+110 VYTKTPRQGFA

-176 GALMNLGDGEFLVSA
+176 GALMNLGNGEFLVSA

-206 CPISGTIAR
+206 CPTSGPIAR

-276 VDHVEGMLRPGFDSL
+276 VDHVEGMLRPGFDAL

-321 SRRWYAGAIGAVNF
+321 PRRWYAGAIGCVNF

-385 ALRGDPPKPLS
+385 ALRGDPPQPLS
-396 AFAPDATGS
+396 ILAPDATGS

-418 VHMLADYFRQVGA
+418 VHMLADYFRQLGA
-431 TVTVV
+431 SVTVV
-436 RHVHALA
+436 RYVHGRQMLA
-443 DAEAARATIC
+443 SENYDLLVLSPGP
-453 WCCRRGRAGRRISA
+453 GRPEDFNISE
-467 IAKTID
+467 TID
-473 AALDKKLPIFG
+473 TALGRKLPIFG
-484 VCLGV
+484 VCLGL

-500 GQLGQP
+500 GQLRQP
-506 AHGRPS
+506 AHGRAA
-512 RVQVRGGRLM
+512 RGKVRGGRLM
-522 QNLPNEIVIGRYHS
+522 RNL
-536 LYVERDSM
+536 
-544 PEVLTV
+544 
-550 TASTEDGVAMAIEH
+550 A
-564 KTLAGRRRAV
+564 
-574 SPGIADVA
+574 
-582 RRRSRPAHR
+582 
-591 GERVPAWRTDQLMIA
+591 
-606 NRDPKEI
+606 
-613 PMTFE
+613 
-618 HDLKAAVRT
+618 
-627 IPDYPKPGILFR
+627 
-639 DITTLLGDAR
+639 
-649 AFRRAVDELVQ
+649 
-660 PWAGNKIDKVAGIEA
+660 
-675 RGFILGGAVA
+675 
-685 HQVSAGFVPIRK
+685 
-697 KGKLPHTTV
+697 
-706 RIAYSLEYG
+706 
-715 LDEMEMHAD
+715 
-724 AIHPGERVI
+724 
-733 LVDDLIATGG
+733 
-743 TAEGAVKLMRQIGAN
+743 
-758 VVAACFIIDL
+758 
-768 PDLGGAAKLRAMD
+768 
-781 VPVRTLMAFDGH
+781 

>member
-1 MRGAAPVDEDQRT
+1 MNRTVFSLPAKSEYRTSGGLAVTRVIEQFTGNASRLDDLIDLLDRRRGVVLSSGTTVPGRYESFDLGFADPPLALETVGTNFSLSALNRRGEVLIAFLGDVLREPCVVVTERRSTHLAGHIIRGEAPVEEDQRT

-28 ALGANDDPLLGL
+28 VFSGNDPLLGL

-57 KRARESDQR
+57 KRPREADQR

-92 FAWKGK
+92 FAWNGK
-98 STEGLPR
+98 SSVGLPR
-105 ETAES
+105 DTAES
-110 VYAKTPRQGFA
+110 RYAKIGRLGFA
-121 DHAPGEYQATVETAR
+121 DHAPGEYQATVELAR

-176 GALMNLGDGEFLVSA
+176 GALMNLGEGEFLVSA

-215 GVDAIGDAEQIRQL
+215 GTDAIGDAEQIRQL

-250 ARVCVPGTIKVLA
+250 ARICVPGTIKVLA

-321 SRRWYAGAIGAVNF
+321 SRRWYAGAIGCVNF

-371 EDRECQVKAAALFQ
+371 EDRECHVKAAALFQ

-396 AFAPDATGS
+396 TFAPDATGS
-405 GKRVLLIDHDDSF
+405 GKKVLLIDHDDSF

-431 TVTVV
+431 DVTVV
-436 RHVHALA
+436 RHVHAQEMLKQKSW
-443 DAEAARATIC
+443 DLLVLSPGP
-453 WCCRRGRAGRRISA
+453 GRPEDFGIS
-467 IAKTID
+467 KTID
-473 AALDKKLPIFG
+473 SALEKKLPIFG

-489 QAIGEYFGGQL
+489 QAIGEHFGGQL
-500 GQLGQP
+500 GQLGHP

-512 RVQVRGGRLM
+512 RIQVRGGRLM

-536 LYVERDSM
+536 LYVERQSVPD
-544 PEVLTV
+544 VLLV
-550 TASTEDGVAMAIEH
+550 TASTEDGIAMAIEH
-564 KTLAGRRRAV
+564 KSLPVGGV
-574 SPGIADVA
+574 QFHPESLMSLG
-582 RRRSRPAHR
+582 
-591 GERVPAWRTDQLMIA
+591 GEVGLRIVENAFRLD
-606 NRDPKEI
+606 
-613 PMTFE
+613 
-618 HDLKAAVRT
+618 VRT
-627 IPDYPKPGILFR
+627 
-639 DITTLLGDAR
+639 
-649 AFRRAVDELVQ
+649 
-660 PWAGNKIDKVAGIEA
+660 N
-675 RGFILGGAVA
+675 
-685 HQVSAGFVPIRK
+685 
-697 KGKLPHTTV
+697 
-706 RIAYSLEYG
+706 
-715 LDEMEMHAD
+715 
-724 AIHPGERVI
+724 
-733 LVDDLIATGG
+733 
-743 TAEGAVKLMRQIGAN
+743 
-758 VVAACFIIDL
+758 
-768 PDLGGAAKLRAMD
+768 
-781 VPVRTLMAFDGH
+781 